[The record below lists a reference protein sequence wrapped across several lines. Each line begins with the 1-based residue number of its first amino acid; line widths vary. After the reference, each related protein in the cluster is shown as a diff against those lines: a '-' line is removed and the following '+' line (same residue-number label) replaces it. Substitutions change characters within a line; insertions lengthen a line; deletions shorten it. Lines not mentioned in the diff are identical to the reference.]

1 MVIGKNMESSLTTVR
16 MNNIFISRCRFY
28 LVFFAVLFAFT
39 SLGGRLVQLQ
49 FVDAKKYKQV
59 ALGVR
64 QNFISTPAR
73 RGDVVDRK
81 GNLLATTRSVVELG
95 LDPHSIE
102 EEDYNK
108 LPDLAKLLNLPESE
122 ILDAVKRK
130 TRKDSH
136 GELHFVRWVKLK
148 DEVDEGTY
156 REIKKLKIDGVYGNF
171 KHSRLYPNQSLAS
184 HLLGYVNK
192 EGRACMGVEMFA
204 DYYLKGQDGWRE
216 SERDGRRRE
225 MPQYRSFEV
234 IARDGLN
241 VELSLDR
248 IIQDIVEE
256 ELNTIASDFEPLS
269 ASVIVSDPK
278 TGEVLALANYP
289 DFDPNKYNESELENQ
304 RNRIL
309 TDLYEPGSTFKIVPV
324 AAAMNEGLVRPDDI
338 IDCADPVYRVGSRNR
353 MLPSDHH
360 PLGKISLKEV
370 VQKSSNRGAARLGI
384 KLGASRLYDYCRAFG
399 FGKETNLG
407 LTGERKGLLHN
418 PNNWDGLTIT
428 RLPMGHAVAV
438 TALQVH
444 QSMSVIAN
452 NGILMK
458 PQIVRRV
465 FDHEGKTVV
474 PFDLQVKRRVV
485 GSDVAQS
492 LSEMLVSVV
501 SKEGTARQAKISGFE
516 VAGKTGTTQKLVDG
530 RYSNQHH
537 VASFVGYFPASDPKI
552 LATIVVDEPKM
563 KKGRLG
569 YGGSVA
575 APSFRRIGTR
585 IIASLGLKPSEQE
598 ITFME
603 HSKKRNQ
610 AF

>member
-1 MVIGKNMESSLTTVR
+1 MDNGWSRESSLTTVR
-16 MNNIFISRCRFY
+16 MNNIFISRYRFY
-28 LVFFAVLFAFT
+28 LVFLAVLLAFT

-49 FVDAKKYKQV
+49 YIDAQKYKEV

-64 QNFISTPAR
+64 QNFITTPAR

-102 EEDYNK
+102 EKDLGK
-108 LPDLAKLLNLPESE
+108 LDSLARLLELPKSE
-122 ILDAVKRK
+122 VVDAAKRK
-130 TRKDSH
+130 TRKDSQ
-136 GELHFVRWVKLK
+136 GELQFVRWVKLK

-156 REIKKLKIDGVYGNF
+156 RKIKELNINGVYGNF

-192 EGRACMGVEMFA
+192 EGKPCMGVEMFA

-234 IARDGLN
+234 LARDGLN
-241 VELSLDR
+241 VELSMDR

-256 ELNTIASDFEPLS
+256 ELKTIASNFDPLS
-269 ASVIVSDPK
+269 ASIIVTDPK

-289 DFDPNKYNESELENQ
+289 DFDPNKYNETVLENQ

-324 AAAMNEGLVRPDDI
+324 AGAMNEGLVQADDI

-384 KLGASRLYDYCRAFG
+384 KLGASRLYEYSRAFG
-399 FGKETNLG
+399 FGENTNLG
-407 LTGERKGLLHN
+407 LTGERRGVLHN

-452 NGILMK
+452 RGILMK

-474 PFDLQVKRRVV
+474 PFDPQVKHRVV

-501 SKEGTARQAKISGFE
+501 SNEGTARQAKISGFE
-516 VAGKTGTTQKLVDG
+516 VAGKTGTTQKLIEG

-563 KKGRLG
+563 KAGRLG

-575 APSFRRIGTR
+575 APSFRRIGTK
-585 IIASLGLKPSEQE
+585 IISSMGLKPREQE
-598 ITFME
+598 VTFIKTAK
-603 HSKKRNQ
+603 HRNR

>member
-1 MVIGKNMESSLTTVR
+1 MVIGKSMESSLTTVR

-49 FVDAKKYKQV
+49 FVDAQKYKQV

-102 EEDYNK
+102 EEDYSK
-108 LPDLAKLLNLPESE
+108 LPDLAKLLELPESE
-122 ILDAVKRK
+122 VLGAVKRK

-136 GELHFVRWVKLK
+136 GELQFVRWVKLK

-156 REIKKLKIDGVYGNF
+156 REIKKLNIDGVYGNF

-234 IARDGLN
+234 LARDGLN

-256 ELNTIASDFEPLS
+256 ELDTIASDFEPLS
-269 ASVIVSDPK
+269 ASVIVSDPE

-289 DFDPNKYNESELENQ
+289 DFDPNKYNETELENQ

-384 KLGASRLYDYCRAFG
+384 KLGASRLYDYSKAFG
-399 FGKETNLG
+399 FGQVTNLG

-452 NGILMK
+452 QGILMK

-474 PFDLQVKRRVV
+474 PFDPQVKRRVV

-501 SKEGTARQAKISGFE
+501 SNEGTARQAKISGFE
-516 VAGKTGTTQKLVDG
+516 VAGKTGTTQKLIDG

-537 VASFVGYFPASDPKI
+537 VASFVGYFPASDPRI

-575 APSFRRIGTR
+575 APSFGRIGR
-585 IIASLGLKPSEQE
+585 KIIASLGLKPGEQE
-598 ITFME
+598 ITFLE
-603 HSKKRNQ
+603 PSKKRSQ